1 MAQDERVEKCL
12 MPMNRNL
19 SLLDAN
25 TIELHYWLKGENTHT
40 MNAYVFNRCEYE
52 FLGIL
57 DELST
62 KLKVKIEVEV
72 EPLGYGGLRTWFKV
86 NGITGQEFKKTLVMN
101 LLAIIMLSPI
111 TVTWEYIINKVLDE
125 IFEDPEIKALKK
137 EKEKL
142 GHELDIAKMKK
153 EMERL
158 SGKIDETKIKKK
170 RSNYYENASKCD
182 ELEKITIS
190 LTDDNKQDYI
200 AYDDVYAKDF
210 SKYIMVSDELEPE
223 HDENA
228 NIEIISPVLKRGKY
242 QWMGIYQDE
251 VIQFSMKSDEFKALV
266 LSGQVAFNNGSSIL
280 CHLVTKK
287 KVNSQGEVKI
297 TGYDVMAVDQY
308 FINDT
313 PIETPEG
320 KKRRRDRAAAKNQLE
335 LFDEKDFD

>member
-1 MAQDERVEKCL
+1 
-12 MPMNRNL
+12 MNRTL

-25 TIELHYWLKGENTHT
+25 TIELHYWLKGENSHT

-62 KLKVKIEVEV
+62 KIKVKIDVEV
-72 EPLGYGGLRTWFKV
+72 EPLGYGGLKAWFKI
-86 NGITGQEFKKTLVMN
+86 NGITGQEVKKTIVIG
-101 LLAIIMLSPI
+101 LLSTIMLSPI
-111 TVTWEYIINKVLDE
+111 TVSWEYILTKVLDE
-125 IFEDPEIKALKK
+125 IFEDPALKALKK
-137 EKEKL
+137 EKDRL

-153 EMERL
+153 EIENL
-158 SGKIDETKIKKK
+158 SRKIDETKIKKK

-190 LTDDNKQDYI
+190 LTDNNKRDFI
-200 AYDDVYAKDF
+200 TYDDICAKDF
-210 SKYIMVSDELEPE
+210 GKYIMITDELDPE
-223 HDENA
+223 HDEKA

-242 QWMGIYQDE
+242 LWMGIYRGE
-251 VIQFSMKSDEFKALV
+251 VIQFSMKSDEFKSLV
-266 LSGQVAFNNGSSIL
+266 LSGQVSFNNGSSIL
-280 CHLVTKK
+280 CHLITKK

-308 FINDT
+308 FINDS

-320 KKRRRDRAAAKNQLE
+320 KKRRKDREAAKKQLE
-335 LFDEKDFD
+335 LFSEQDFKR